1 MSASAVSSPIGS
13 RPNAIK
19 LEFVAQA
26 MVLRALLLCGCLAT
40 VAIAAWIGRPEAYL
54 AADADLARLLRGM
67 ALIKGFLALA
77 AVGVLLW
84 RFGHPLSQRMAG
96 AYLVGAWLA
105 AGASMLV
112 WQLTLIPLAALV
124 FHLGEITMLLT
135 AWRDR
140 TGRRGDILS

>member
-1 MSASAVSSPIGS
+1 MSASALPSQIGS
-13 RPNAIK
+13 HRSTAK
-19 LEFVAQA
+19 TEFFAHA
-26 MVLRALLLCGCLAT
+26 MALRALLLCGCLAT
-40 VAIAAWIGRPEAYL
+40 VAMAAWIGRPEAYL

-77 AVGVLLW
+77 AVAVLLW
-84 RFGHPLSQRMAG
+84 RFGHPLSQRMAA

-112 WQLTLIPLAALV
+112 WQLTFIPLAALV
-124 FHLGEITMLLT
+124 FHIGEITMLLT

-140 TGRRGDILS
+140 TGTRPDIPT

>member
-1 MSASAVSSPIGS
+1 
-13 RPNAIK
+13 
-19 LEFVAQA
+19 